1 VERDPAEQGFP
12 GGTFDA
18 IVATNV
24 VHATRDVE
32 ATLRRLRSLLAPGGV
47 LILGEAT
54 THLSWFDVTTGLIE
68 GWQRFEDAS
77 RGDSPLL
84 APAAWDRALRAA
96 GFDAVACL
104 PEPGSA
110 ATVLGQHV
118 LIARVPASA
127 GDVPAGAPSETVA
140 AEPEPSTPVVPV
152 GDVAR
157 RLAEARPADRH
168 ALALEYVTLQVAA
181 VLRVS
186 RAETLDPRQRLMD
199 LGLDSLMALELRG
212 RLALGLGL
220 AGGLPATLVFEHPTI
235 DAVARYLVRETV
247 GAREPIPDARRH
259 EPATSSPDEAAA
271 RIAHL
276 SEEEVEA
283 LLVKKLENL

>member
-1 VERDPAEQGFP
+1 
-12 GGTFDA
+12 
-18 IVATNV
+18 
-24 VHATRDVE
+24 
-32 ATLRRLRSLLAPGGV
+32 

-127 GDVPAGAPSETVA
+127 GDLPAGAPSEPVA
-140 AEPEPSTPVVPV
+140 AEPGPSTPVVPV